1 MDQFNYLADQTND
14 FAVNEKGEPVGED
27 GMMSAHPPSFVRN
40 RLKDEQNR
48 LLLESANGDTSHL
61 EKVLVETGAIA
72 PGSHLQKQ
80 KKASPSSLLKQHDL
94 ELLYQELESEMTA
107 VLNTFNTSSQLS
119 GEFDSSG
126 VVSQNDNALDLQG
139 RVESAQSVK
148 DAKDGDLRDVKDA
161 MDVSVTQV
169 YDAEVDEMLLS
180 EEEQKKKRELWLEA
194 NGDWLKQQEEKQK
207 ERELNG
213 KKVTKRKKRTT
224 VEKEVGSNM

>member
-61 EKVLVETGAIA
+61 EKVLVETGTIA

-107 VLNTFNTSSQLS
+107 VLNTFNTPSQLS

-126 VVSQNDNALDLQG
+126 VVSQNDNALGLQSG
-139 RVESAQSVK
+139 VESSQLGK
-148 DAKDGDLRDVKDA
+148 DAKEGDLRDAKDA
-161 MDVSVTQV
+161 MDASVTQV

-180 EEEQKKKRELWLEA
+180 EEEQKKKRELWLAA

-207 ERELNG
+207 ERELSG

-224 VEKEVGSNM
+224 VGKWRNSDV

>member
-61 EKVLVETGAIA
+61 EKVLVETGTIA

-107 VLNTFNTSSQLS
+107 VLNTFNTPSQLS

-126 VVSQNDNALDLQG
+126 VVSQNDNALGLQSG
-139 RVESAQSVK
+139 VESSQSGK
-148 DAKDGDLRDVKDA
+148 DAKEEDLRDAKDA
-161 MDVSVTQV
+161 MDPSVTQV

-180 EEEQKKKRELWLEA
+180 EEEQKKKRELWLAA

-207 ERELNG
+207 ERELSG

-224 VEKEVGSNM
+224 VGK

>member
-61 EKVLVETGAIA
+61 EKVLVETGTIA

-107 VLNTFNTSSQLS
+107 VLNTFSTPSQLS

-126 VVSQNDNALDLQG
+126 VVSQNDNALGLQSG
-139 RVESAQSVK
+139 VESSQRGK
-148 DAKDGDLRDVKDA
+148 DAKEGDLRDAKDA
-161 MDVSVTQV
+161 MDASVTQV

-180 EEEQKKKRELWLEA
+180 EEEQKKKRELWLAA

-207 ERELNG
+207 ERELSG

-224 VEKEVGSNM
+224 VGKWRNSDV

>member
-61 EKVLVETGAIA
+61 EKVLVETGTIA

-107 VLNTFNTSSQLS
+107 VLNTFNTPSQLS

-126 VVSQNDNALDLQG
+126 VVSQNDNVLGLQSG
-139 RVESAQSVK
+139 VESSQRGK
-148 DAKDGDLRDVKDA
+148 DAKEGDLRDAKDA
-161 MDVSVTQV
+161 MDASVTQV

-180 EEEQKKKRELWLEA
+180 EEEQKKKRELWLAA

-207 ERELNG
+207 ERELSG

-224 VEKEVGSNM
+224 VGKWRNSDV